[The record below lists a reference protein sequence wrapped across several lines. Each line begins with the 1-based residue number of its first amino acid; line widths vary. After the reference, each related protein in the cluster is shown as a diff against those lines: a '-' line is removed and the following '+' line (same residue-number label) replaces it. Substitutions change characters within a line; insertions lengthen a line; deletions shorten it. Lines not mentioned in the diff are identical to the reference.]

1 MRGAAL
7 SLLFAAGLAVAA
19 EPVTLAVT
27 DFQPLGVFPD
37 QAQAVAEII
46 RTELVGLPGVRV
58 IERSQLA
65 RVIEEWSLTTAGMT
79 AGEAAE
85 LGALTGA
92 DYIAVGSLSALGE
105 TYTLAVR
112 LVDVKSSEAVLG
124 ETVTVGTTA
133 ELPWACRDL
142 AKALAGAIGAESGAV
157 QPTVAEPVVE
167 PTTRPPEVVSLDFY
181 RHGDYSAPAVG
192 FIQAETEMV
201 VWVLKLGRE
210 KAGPEEVHEV
220 TVVWTTP
227 DGEVRWE
234 EVRPAVFDEG
244 RNSLRVIGGKGYTE
258 AGIWQAGEWSV
269 QVKLDG
275 AEAASGGFTVE

>member
-1 MRGAAL
+1 MRAAAL
-7 SLLFAAGLAVAA
+7 FLLFAAGLTAAA
-19 EPVTLAVT
+19 EPITLAVT

-37 QAQAVAEII
+37 QALAVAEII

-58 IERSQLA
+58 IERAQLA
-65 RVIEEWSLTTAGMT
+65 RVMEERSLSAAGMT
-79 AGEAAE
+79 TGEAAE

-124 ETVTVGTTA
+124 ETVTVGKTA

-142 AKALAGAIGAESGAV
+142 AKALAGAVGAESDAV
-157 QPTVAEPVVE
+157 DAEVAE

-181 RHGDYSAPAVG
+181 RHGDYSSPATV
-192 FIQAETEMV
+192 FDVAETEMV
-201 VWVLKLGRE
+201 VWVLKLARE
-210 KAGPEEVHEV
+210 ATGPEEAHEV
-220 TVVWTTP
+220 TVVWTAP

-234 EVRPAVFDEG
+234 EVRSAVFADG
-244 RNSLRVIGGKGYTE
+244 QGSLRVIGGKGYTE
-258 AGIWQAGEWSV
+258 PGVWQAGEWNIT
-269 QVKLDG
+269 VKLDG
-275 AEAASGGFTVE
+275 SEAASRDFTVE

>member
-1 MRGAAL
+1 MMT
-7 SLLFAAGLAVAA
+7 GLAVAA
-19 EPVTLAVT
+19 EPITVAVT

-37 QAQAVAEII
+37 QALAVAEII
-46 RTELVGLPGVRV
+46 RTELVGLPGVCI

-65 RVIEEWSLTTAGMT
+65 RVMEERSLSAAGMT

-112 LVDVKSSEAVLG
+112 LVDVESSEAVLG

-142 AKALAGAIGAESGAV
+142 AKSLAGAIGAEPAAV
-157 QPTVAEPVVE
+157 TEPTVE
-167 PTTRPPEVVSLDFY
+167 PTARPPEVVSLDFY
-181 RHGDYSAPAVG
+181 RHGDYSAPATG
-192 FIQAETEMV
+192 FDAAETAMV

-210 KAGPEEVHEV
+210 KAGPEETHEV
-220 TVVWTTP
+220 TVVWTAP

-234 EVRPAVFDEG
+234 ELRPAVFAEG
-244 RNSLRVIGGKGYTE
+244 QSSLRVIGGKGYTE
-258 AGIWQAGEWSV
+258 AGTWQAGEWRV
-269 QVKLDG
+269 EVKLDG
-275 AEAASGGFTVE
+275 VESDSGGFTVE

>member
-1 MRGAAL
+1 MRTVAL
-7 SLLFAAGLAVAA
+7 FLPFAVGLAVAA
-19 EPVTLAVT
+19 EPITLAVT

-37 QAQAVAEII
+37 QAVAVAEIL

-65 RVIEEWSLTTAGMT
+65 RVIEERSLSTAGMT
-79 AGEAAE
+79 TGEAAE

-112 LVDVKSSEAVLG
+112 LVDVESSEAVLG

-142 AKALAGAIGAESGAV
+142 AKALAETIGAESGA
-157 QPTVAEPVVE
+157 TVVVEVE
-167 PTTRPPEVVSLDFY
+167 PTARTPEVVSLDFY
-181 RHGDYSAPAVG
+181 RHGDYSSPAAG
-192 FIQAETEMV
+192 FNQAETEMV

-210 KAGPEEVHEV
+210 EAGPEEAHEV
-220 TVVWTTP
+220 TVVWTAP

-234 EVRPAVFDEG
+234 EVRSAVFAEG
-244 RNSLRVIGGKGYTE
+244 ESSLRVIGGKGYTE
-258 AGIWQAGEWSV
+258 AGTWQAGEWRV

-275 AEAASGGFTVE
+275 AEAAAGGFTVE

>member
-1 MRGAAL
+1 MRAAGFVP
-7 SLLFAAGLAVAA
+7 LLFVGFTMAA
-19 EPVTLAVT
+19 EPITLAVT
-27 DFQPLGVFPD
+27 DLQSLGVFPD
-37 QAQAVAEII
+37 QALAVAEIL
-46 RTELVGLPGVRV
+46 RTELIGLPGVRV

-112 LVDVKSSEAVLG
+112 LVAVESSEAVLG

-142 AKALAGAIGAESGAV
+142 AKALAEAIGAESGA
-157 QPTVAEPVVE
+157 TVVVEVE
-167 PTTRPPEVVSLDFY
+167 PTARPPEVVSLDFY
-181 RHGDYSAPAVG
+181 RHGDYSAPAAS
-192 FIQAETEMV
+192 FDQAETEMV
-201 VWVLKLGRE
+201 VWVLNLERE
-210 KAGPEEVHEV
+210 EAGPEEAHEV
-220 TVVWTTP
+220 TVVWTAP
-227 DGEVRWE
+227 DGGVRWE
-234 EVRPAVFDEG
+234 EVRPAAFGEG
-244 RNSLRVIGGKGYTE
+244 ENTLRVIGGKGYTE
-258 AGIWQAGEWSV
+258 PGTWQAGEWRV

>member
-1 MRGAAL
+1 MRAAAL
-7 SLLFAAGLAVAA
+7 FLLFAAGLTAAA
-19 EPVTLAVT
+19 EPITLAVT

-37 QAQAVAEII
+37 QALAVAEII

-58 IERSQLA
+58 IERAQLA
-65 RVIEEWSLTTAGMT
+65 RVMEERSLSAAGMT
-79 AGEAAE
+79 TGEAAE

-124 ETVTVGTTA
+124 ETVTVGKTA

-142 AKALAGAIGAESGAV
+142 AKALAGAVGAESDAV
-157 QPTVAEPVVE
+157 DAEVAE

-181 RHGDYSAPAVG
+181 RHGDYSSPATH
-192 FIQAETEMV
+192 FSLAETEMV
-201 VWVLKLGRE
+201 VWVLKLARE
-210 KAGPEEVHEV
+210 ATGPEEAHEV
-220 TVVWTTP
+220 TVVWTAP

-234 EVRPAVFDEG
+234 EVRSAVFADG
-244 RNSLRVIGGKGYTE
+244 QGSLRVIGGKGYTE
-258 AGIWQAGEWSV
+258 PGVWQAGEWNIT
-269 QVKLDG
+269 VKLDG
-275 AEAASGGFTVE
+275 SEAASRDFTVE

>member
-1 MRGAAL
+1 MRAGAL
-7 SLLFAAGLAVAA
+7 FLLLAAGFAVAA

-37 QAQAVAEII
+37 QALAAAEIL

-65 RVIEEWSLTTAGMT
+65 RVIEERSLSTTGMT
-79 AGEAAE
+79 TGEAAE

-112 LVDVKSSEAVLG
+112 LVAVESSEAVLG
-124 ETVTVGTTA
+124 ETVTVGATA

-142 AKALAGAIGAESGAV
+142 AKTLAGAIGAETEDVTEPAAG
-157 QPTVAEPVVE
+157 PTAHPPKVVA
-167 PTTRPPEVVSLDFY
+167 LDFY
-181 RHGDYSAPAVG
+181 RHGDYSSPVTTFAR
-192 FIQAETEMV
+192 AETAMV
-201 VWVLKLGRE
+201 VWVLKLARE
-210 KAGPEEVHEV
+210 EAGPEEAHEV
-220 TVVWTTP
+220 TVVWTGP
-227 DGEVRWE
+227 DDEVRWE
-234 EVRPAVFDEG
+234 EVRPAVFAEG
-244 RNSLRVIGGKGYTE
+244 DGSLRVIGGRGYTE
-258 AGIWQAGEWSV
+258 PGVWRAGGWSV
-269 QVKLDG
+269 TVKLDG

>member
-1 MRGAAL
+1 MRRAAL
-7 SLLFAAGLAVAA
+7 FLLFAAGLTVAA
-19 EPVTLAVT
+19 EPITLAVT

-37 QAQAVAEII
+37 QALAVAEIL
-46 RTELVGLPGVRV
+46 RTELVGLPDVRV

-65 RVIEEWSLTTAGMT
+65 RVMEERSLSAAGMT
-79 AGEAAE
+79 TGEAAE

-112 LVDVKSSEAVLG
+112 LVDVESSEAVLG

-142 AKALAGAIGAESGAV
+142 AKSLAGAVGAESGAV
-157 QPTVAEPVVE
+157 DVEVVE

-181 RHGDYSAPAVG
+181 RHGDYSSPATHFG
-192 FIQAETEMV
+192 LAETEMV
-201 VWVLKLGRE
+201 VWVLKLARE
-210 KAGPEEVHEV
+210 SSGPEEAHEV
-220 TVVWTTP
+220 TVVWTAP

-234 EVRPAVFDEG
+234 ELRSAVFADGEG
-244 RNSLRVIGGKGYTE
+244 TLRVIGGKGYTE
-258 AGIWQAGEWSV
+258 PGVWQSGEWNIT
-269 QVKLDG
+269 VKLDG
-275 AEAASGGFTVE
+275 SEAASGAFTVE